1 MAGEVKR
8 KYEKNQIDFL
18 KRITKCV
25 NSIIPI
31 LPQRYNKEDL
41 LTLFQT
47 YYPYE
52 WHQIQDMVT
61 YYKKLDDFLASHGKK
76 RRYNFPQ
83 SKAYFYSHPKVRII
97 IKYNFIKQRAEKYS
111 EEERNNCEN
120 ELKAKRQKSINKW
133 KNKIENINKRKIHLE
148 PDFLDAYIALYKHTK
163 DIEERIEILREIQK
177 YDCEKSIDFLYCVND
192 GSGNNQLRQEAFK
205 LLQDSGHFVILR
217 KNFKGKH
224 KDFYTSFFDYKKWTP
239 RDLLQKLKQR
249 DSIQDK
255 SYDYFISHKVEDK
268 EYVFKLKA
276 AIEKHG
282 KSIYCDWIEDSD
294 FLKRNYI
301 SDYTKE
307 VLRIRLQQSKNFIYL
322 SSKKAE
328 ASAWVH
334 FERELYQ
341 TINPSHMF
349 VIYIDDCEQCNY
361 KKLKFDENKCEVEL

>member
-8 KYEKNQIDFL
+8 KYGKTQTDFS

-52 WHQIQDMVT
+52 WHQIQDMFT
-61 YYKKLDDFLASHGKK
+61 YYRKLDDFLELHGKK

-133 KNKIENINKRKIHLE
+133 NNKIENINKLKIHLE

-205 LLQDSGHFVILR
+205 LLQNSGHFVILR

-224 KDFYTSFFDYKKWTP
+224 KDFTLHFLIIKNGLLENYYK
-239 RDLLQKLKQR
+239 
-249 DSIQDK
+249 
-255 SYDYFISHKVEDK
+255 
-268 EYVFKLKA
+268 
-276 AIEKHG
+276 
-282 KSIYCDWIEDSD
+282 
-294 FLKRNYI
+294 N
-301 SDYTKE
+301 
-307 VLRIRLQQSKNFIYL
+307 
-322 SSKKAE
+322 
-328 ASAWVH
+328 
-334 FERELYQ
+334 
-341 TINPSHMF
+341 
-349 VIYIDDCEQCNY
+349 
-361 KKLKFDENKCEVEL
+361 